1 MVVMLSFFYILFEPK
16 TASAAT
22 FDVTSYGAIGDGNT
36 YDTEAFVKAWGDLCG
51 DTSADPTL
59 IIPSG
64 KTFLIQCV
72 SFVGPCKSSSVHIQL
87 LGDITAPKTLDG
99 WKGCDTKGYLIYFAL
114 VQGLIVDGPGQI
126 DGQGSIW
133 WPGGGEI
140 KTFEMLRFE
149 KCDGL
154 QLRGTR
160 HINSPKSHVSLTGCK
175 GADIGSL
182 HISAPKYSPNTDGI
196 GISWSLH
203 VNIHDSVIQSG
214 DDCVG
219 IGGGVYDINVTSVSC
234 GPGHGISIGSLG
246 KNGTYTTVEKVL
258 VRNCNFT
265 ETQNGARIKT
275 VPYGKGYARSIVFE
289 DIHLTDVNNPIII
302 DQHYCTNMNN
312 EDCPAPPNASSV
324 HVSDVTYRNIHGSS
338 ASKQAIA
345 FNCVGRFNCTG
356 IITNEVEI
364 TGEDVSAYCHNV
376 EGDFIQTTPQ
386 ITCN

>member
-1 MVVMLSFFYILFEPK
+1 MTPRY
-16 TASAAT
+16 
-22 FDVTSYGAIGDGNT
+22 
-36 YDTEAFVKAWGDLCG
+36 AFVKAWGDLCG

-219 IGGGVYDINVTSVSC
+219 IGGGVYDINVTSV
-234 GPGHGISIGSLG
+234 
-246 KNGTYTTVEKVL
+246 L
-258 VRNCNFT
+258 VWT
-265 ETQNGARIKT
+265 WSWHK
-275 VPYGKGYARSIVFE
+275 YGKGYARSIVFE